1 MLSEMTLPLAIAT
14 GLHLLDGLVVVLY
27 LIGIT
32 MMGVWMGRRL
42 KGIDDF
48 FMPRKFGK
56 GMMMMHAFG
65 TGTASDQAVTVSSAT
80 FRTGLSGIWYQW
92 LWLFVTPFYWL
103 IAPIFRRFRAIT
115 TADVYELRYDRSVAV
130 LFAIVGIASMC
141 IKIGLMLKGAGA
153 LVDAGTGGLIDANV
167 AIIAVT
173 LMFVIYGAAG
183 GLAAAIVTDYIQG
196 ILTIVFS
203 FMLLPFILSEVG
215 GMSGVQETI
224 SNDAML
230 SLVAPGKVSLFFV
243 VMMSFQ
249 ALVGIVAQPFIMGV
263 CAAGKT
269 EWEGRVGIVGGNLI
283 KRLCTAAWSLTAIAA
298 VAWYIQNGNDISLLD
313 TDSLKRTADGIYG
326 EVAHT
331 FLPRL
336 TPGLLGLFLAALLAG
351 VMSSCDS
358 FMISSAALFTENI
371 YKPLRTDAS
380 SRHCILV
387 GRLASV
393 VVVAGGVVFA
403 FWVPSVIKALEI
415 WFMVAPMMG
424 LVFWIGLFWRG
435 MTVSGAWATTLT
447 GFAVWWV
454 TTQPWF
460 ISWLSEMPAAESLRL
475 LWTEGEKTVVYLPWQ
490 ILCYSSVASLV
501 GIVVSLVTP
510 AVDPTKLNRFY
521 QLTRTP
527 VQTGEDLLLPCT
539 LPVNAPTVDRP
550 MLLTAGG
557 LEIPMPSRTSVVGFV
572 TVWLLVGGI
581 IGTFVWTVS

>member
-1 MLSEMTLPLAIAT
+1 
-14 GLHLLDGLVVVLY
+14 
-27 LIGIT
+27 
-32 MMGVWMGRRL
+32 MGRRL

-130 LFAIVGIASMC
+130 LFATVGIASMC

>member
-371 YKPLRTDAS
+371 YKPLRTDVS

-510 AVDPTKLNRFY
+510 SVDPTKLNRFY

>member
-313 TDSLKRTADGIYG
+313 TDSLRRTADGIYG

-371 YKPLRTDAS
+371 YKPLRTDVS
-380 SRHCILV
+380 SRHCIFV

>member
-1 MLSEMTLPLAIAT
+1 MLPGTTLTIAT
-14 GLHLLDGLVVVLY
+14 AEGLHPVDGLVVVLY
-27 LIGIT
+27 LLGIT
-32 MMGVWMGRRL
+32 ILGVWMGRRL
-42 KGIDDF
+42 TGHDDF

-80 FRTGLSGIWYQW
+80 FRGGLSGIWYQW

-115 TADVYELRYDRSVAV
+115 TADVYELRYDRSVGV

-153 LVDAGTGGLIDANV
+153 LVDAGTGGLINTNV

-183 GLAAAIVTDYIQG
+183 GLGAAIVTDYLQG

-215 GMSGVQETI
+215 GMSGVRESI

-230 SLVAPGKVSLFFV
+230 SLVAPGKISWFFII
-243 VMMSFQ
+243 MMSFQ

-283 KRLCTAAWSLTAIAA
+283 KRLCTAAWSLTAMAA
-298 VAWYIQNGNDISLLD
+298 VAWYIQNGQDPSLLD
-313 TDSLKRTADGIYG
+313 TESLKRAADGIYG
-326 EVAHT
+326 EVAYT

-371 YKPLRTDAS
+371 YRPLRTDVS
-380 SRHCILV
+380 NSHCIWV

-393 VVVAGGVVFA
+393 VVVAGGVAFA
-403 FWVPSVIKALEI
+403 FWVPSVVKALEI
-415 WFMVAPMMG
+415 WFMIAPMMG
-424 LVFWIGLFWRG
+424 LVFWIGLFWRK
-435 MTVSGAWATTLT
+435 MTVAGAWATTLT

-454 TTQPWF
+454 STQPWF
-460 ISWLSEMPAAESLRL
+460 INWLREMPAAESLRL
-475 LWTEGEKTVVYLPWQ
+475 IWTDDETTVVYLPWQ
-490 ILCYSSVASLV
+490 ILLYSSVASVV

-510 AVDPTKLNRFY
+510 EVDPTKLNRFY
-521 QLTRTP
+521 QLSRTP
-527 VQTGEDLLLPCT
+527 VQTGEEVLQPCT
-539 LPVNAPTVDRP
+539 LPKEAPIVDRP
-550 MLLTAGG
+550 MLITAGG
-557 LEIPMPSRTSVVGFV
+557 LEIPTPSRTSVLGFV
-572 TVWLLVGGI
+572 NGWLLVAGI
-581 IGTFVWTVS
+581 IGAFVWIVS